1 MIPPES
7 SRAVRIVVQLKR
19 RTLAASA
26 GTAIAFLILA
36 AIIKPTSR
44 GGAILLGL
52 STSILASIIVAAIA
66 LEKNE
71 FAETVSRLGIRTI
84 FGNRKREVPDDW
96 WTELLRDSRRHFRVL
111 GTANHG
117 YLQNSD
123 VVRQETKSALETALN
138 RDGVQIVFL
147 WLDPELETAK
157 QREQEEARRTLRSDT
172 CDAIKFF
179 WEFRKGLNPDKAE
192 RLKLRVYK
200 ALPTCGITW
209 ADDDIIVTHY
219 LTGELNLTAP
229 GLILQATRGGLR
241 QLLGHVLD
249 QRSKPPPLSAL
260 YMKNY
265 EEVASDHWSTEVTD
279 QHVAKLA
286 AFRDSL
292 ADQAGKQSEAE
303 LRHVVEPGDNPS

>member
-7 SRAVRIVVQLKR
+7 SRALRIVVQLKR
-19 RTLAASA
+19 RALAASA
-26 GTAIAFLILA
+26 GTAVAFIIIA
-36 AIIKPTSR
+36 AIVRPTTR

-52 STSILASIIVAAIA
+52 STSMLASIVVAAVA

-123 VVRQETKSALETALN
+123 VVRQETQSALETALG

-147 WLDPELETAK
+147 WLDPELATAE
-157 QREQEEARRTLRSDT
+157 QREKEEARRTLRSDT

-179 WEFRKGLNPDKAE
+179 WDFRTGLSQDEAK
-192 RLKLRVYK
+192 RLQLRVYK

-241 QLLGHVLD
+241 QLLGRVID
-249 QRSKPPPLSAL
+249 QRINPPPLSAL

-279 QHVAKLA
+279 EYVVKLVAFKN
-286 AFRDSL
+286 SL
-292 ADQAGKQSEAE
+292 ADQTGKQSEAE
-303 LRHVVEPGDNPS
+303 LRKAVDAT